1 MESPAASPLLFPPST
16 PESDPSPYSSPARLN
31 EEEAGTVVGD
41 EEEGEWVV
49 VVPKIRKAKFSVGI
63 SLGEWGRLP
72 RQISASDFVCGEWGI

>member
-1 MESPAASPLLFPPST
+1 M
-16 PESDPSPYSSPARLN
+16 
-31 EEEAGTVVGD
+31 VGD